1 MCDVIRVNSRWVI
14 RDNMKGLR
22 QDDRLIGFLGE
33 TAAGRLSFHPNYGF
47 LHDCHE
53 QYPRCGRRHSREGI
67 KGVKK
72 MLRPVRT
79 YGRHGNLFSIFQG
92 IALLHCG
99 QLKAR
104 FTPSQLDMIKPGPG
118 LSAHPRL
125 ARISAG
131 LNDRSS
137 LIKLLECEDRDA
149 SLGQSRSLLL
159 LFWEP
164 ECER

>member
-1 MCDVIRVNSRWVI
+1 MRQQRVDCLSIPTMGSSTTLMSRIQDVA
-14 RDNMKGLR
+14 DGT
-22 QDDRLIGFLGE
+22 QG
-33 TAAGRLSFHPNYGF
+33 
-47 LHDCHE
+47 
-53 QYPRCGRRHSREGI
+53 
-67 KGVKK
+67 KGVEK

-79 YGRHGNLFSIFQG
+79 YGRYGNLFCIFQG
-92 IALLHCG
+92 IAFLHCG

-137 LIKLLECEDRDA
+137 LIKLLECEDGDA

-164 ECER
+164 KCER

>member
-1 MCDVIRVNSRWVI
+1 
-14 RDNMKGLR
+14 
-22 QDDRLIGFLGE
+22 
-33 TAAGRLSFHPNYGF
+33 
-47 LHDCHE
+47 
-53 QYPRCGRRHSREGI
+53 
-67 KGVKK
+67 

-79 YGRHGNLFSIFQG
+79 YGRYGNLFCIFQG

-137 LIKLLECEDRDA
+137 LIKLLECEDGDA

>member
-1 MCDVIRVNSRWVI
+1 MEYPKI
-14 RDNMKGLR
+14 KGL
-22 QDDRLIGFLGE
+22 
-33 TAAGRLSFHPNYGF
+33 
-47 LHDCHE
+47 
-53 QYPRCGRRHSREGI
+53 
-67 KGVKK
+67 KK
-72 MLRPVRT
+72 MLRPVRIDEQ
-79 YGRHGNLFSIFQG
+79 YGNLFCIFQG

-104 FTPSQLDMIKPGPG
+104 FTPSQLDIIKPGPG

-137 LIKLLECEDRDA
+137 LIKLLECEDGDA
-149 SLGQSRSLLL
+149 SLDQSRSLLV

-164 ECER
+164 EYQR